1 MWLDPA
7 RSGQN
12 LVWRQLCPPDIIAY
26 LFFSTN
32 MEEKIT
38 NSNLELAALIL
49 HEATLLAASRTDNI
63 PTVSWSTHEAS
74 TINLVVTGLLN
85 ICALHSRNIFL
96 NPSVFITRVKKIA
109 WRTMPLV
116 FSIVLI
122 PQLLPTCL
130 FHTQSHTV
138 HGRSTPHHW
147 NCFPE

>member
-1 MWLDPA
+1 
-7 RSGQN
+7 
-12 LVWRQLCPPDIIAY
+12 
-26 LFFSTN
+26 

-96 NPSVFITRVKKIA
+96 NPSVFITQVKKIA
-109 WRTMPLV
+109 
-116 FSIVLI
+116 
-122 PQLLPTCL
+122 
-130 FHTQSHTV
+130 
-138 HGRSTPHHW
+138 
-147 NCFPE
+147 